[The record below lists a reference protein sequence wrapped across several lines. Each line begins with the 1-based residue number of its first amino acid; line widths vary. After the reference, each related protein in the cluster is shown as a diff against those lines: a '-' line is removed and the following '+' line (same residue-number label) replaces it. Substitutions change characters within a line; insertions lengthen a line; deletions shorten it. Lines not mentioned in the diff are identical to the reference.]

1 MKKFHLTNSYTLI
14 NFDAFSCDTE
24 VDIIESNA
32 FAKVLDKFIKK
43 LTKEQSHL
51 LNNLTK
57 EDTKLLLDMY
67 KMLLV
72 YEPKTISESAKNF
85 RFVNKY
91 KTELYEIT
99 EQFYDYWRKLERFG
113 LLRARRDTNQNARKL
128 DLIHKAEVFNEKVLS
143 LYRTITQKLLGDHY
157 KIYRQLPAGVNAN
170 FLYLNHSFSQDPQ
183 VENIQNIGFITG
195 IVTRPPFIIYS
206 ESNKREGL
214 FEEIDI
220 NPLAKLSINKLHYF
234 AFPIKVGE
242 VLAFIY
248 IHRDF
253 LHLGIGLA
261 NLFEFASYNEFR
273 NTQPNLVYIFG
284 IKEKEYD
291 GTYHYDKEQNIY
303 FGFVDRSAKNDYFG
317 YLKKMILTLHNV
329 YQLDQNNVPIHGG
342 MVQITLHNDEVRN
355 IVIVGDSGAG
365 KSETLEAL
373 RIIGQKKIKKMT
385 VIFDDMGAM
394 KLKHGAVIATGT
406 EIGAFVR
413 LDDLD
418 SGYAYQEM
426 ERAIFLNPHRKNARL
441 IIPLT
446 MYKEVIK
453 EYKVDL
459 FLYANNYE
467 KNEKGIKLFENAADA
482 LIIFKAGK
490 RYAKGT
496 TSEVGLVASYF
507 ANPFGPVQREK
518 QTDNLLSKYFDVLY
532 KNNVIVGELFTKL
545 AQPGF
550 ETKGPREAAEQLL
563 KYIMKTIK

>member
-24 VDIIESNA
+24 VDIIESKA
-32 FAKVLDKFIKK
+32 FAKVLDKFVKK
-43 LTKEQSHL
+43 LWQEKSPL
-51 LNNLTK
+51 LSNLTK
-57 EDTKLLLDMY
+57 EDTKLFLDMY

-72 YEPKTISESAKNF
+72 YEPKMISESSESF
-85 RFVNKY
+85 RFVNKN
-91 KTELYEIT
+91 KTALYEIT

-113 LLRARRDTNQNARKL
+113 LLRARRDASQNARKL
-128 DLIHKAEVFNEKVLS
+128 DLIHKTEVFNEKVLT

-170 FLYLNHSFSQDPQ
+170 LLYINHSFSPDKV

-214 FEEIDI
+214 FKEIDF
-220 NPLAKLSINKLHYF
+220 NPLPELSINKLHYF
-234 AFPIKVGE
+234 TFPIKVGE

-248 IHRDF
+248 VHRDL

-261 NLFEFASYNEFR
+261 NLFEFASFNEFK
-273 NTQPNLVYIFG
+273 NAKPDVVYIFG
-284 IKEKEYD
+284 IREKEFD
-291 GTYHYDKEQNIY
+291 GTYHYDKEQDIY
-303 FGFVDRSAKNDYFG
+303 FGFVDRSQKNDYFG

-329 YQLDQNNVPIHGG
+329 YQLDHGNLPVHGG
-342 MVQITLHNDEVRN
+342 MVQITLNNDEVRN

-373 RIIGQKKIKKMT
+373 RVNGAKKIKKMT
-385 VIFDDMGAM
+385 VVFDDMGTL
-394 KLKHGAVIATGT
+394 KLKNNSVIATGT

-453 EYKVDL
+453 EYKVDF
-459 FLYANNYE
+459 FLYANNYD
-467 KNEKGIKLFENAADA
+467 KTEKGVKVFTNASEA
-482 LIIFKAGK
+482 LDVFKAGK

-496 TSEVGLVASYF
+496 TSEVGLVSSYF
-507 ANPFGPVQREK
+507 ANPFGPVQRES
-518 QTDNLLSKYFDVLY
+518 QTEKLLEKYFNALY
-532 KNNVIVGELFTKL
+532 KTKVITGELFTKL
-545 AQPGF
+545 AQPGY
-550 ETKGPREAAEQLL
+550 ETKGPQEAAEQLL
-563 KYIMKTIK
+563 KYITKQN

>member
-85 RFVNKY
+85 RFVNKH

-214 FEEIDI
+214 FEEIDF
-220 NPLAKLSINKLHYF
+220 NPLAKLGINKLHYF

-467 KNEKGIKLFENAADA
+467 KNEKGIKIFENAADA

-563 KYIMKTIK
+563 QYIIKNN